1 MIISAVLFI
10 IGLFVVLWTTP
21 PLIRWATQRNHLD
34 HPDQFRKSHSNAV
47 PRIGGIPIYLV
58 FSLACL
64 FIIWYHP
71 EKRSD
76 WFIIF
81 LCNSLLFFVGIW
93 DDFRP
98 LGAKVKLLAQVSVAT
113 LAFFLGLQI
122 DLISYPLGGVSFSL
136 GSWSI
141 FFTVLWLISVPNLI
155 NLIDGID
162 GLASGLGLFLF
173 LTLGFVGW
181 SAGQLEVAWV
191 CFSLAGALLGFLCF
205 NFPPA
210 KIFLGDGGAY
220 LIGLIVATVSL
231 SSANKGAIMATLLV
245 TIIALGLPIMDTTF
259 AILRRVI
266 RGFPIFKADS
276 DHIHHRLQHSGLSK
290 RRIVLGMYLI
300 SVVLSF
306 MGLSVL
312 WTQGRTLP
320 IVGALVFLM
329 ALIGARYLGYIW
341 SWAEIKEQFDRNMI
355 RRPEVQYTLLL
366 AKVLEM
372 EVDRC
377 EKFDQ
382 FQDCLEKTLVKVG
395 FHFTPD
401 KERLSLQPITI
412 TFDPSY
418 SLKLYVSDEEPLQH
432 WTRLAHCFQE
442 PYHKALK
449 KWDRLSETE

>member
-1 MIISAVLFI
+1 MIISSLLFI
-10 IGLFVVLWTTP
+10 VGLLIVIGITP
-21 PLIRWATQRNHLD
+21 KLIQWATIQNYLD
-34 HPDQFRKSHSNAV
+34 HPDEFRKSHNDAV
-47 PRIGGIPIYLV
+47 PRLGGIPLYLV
-58 FSLACL
+58 FSLGCL
-64 FIIWYHP
+64 FIIFYYP
-71 EKRSD
+71 EKRND
-76 WFIIF
+76 WLIIY

-98 LGAKVKLLAQVSVAT
+98 LGAKVKLLAQVLIAT
-113 LAFFLGLQI
+113 TAFFLGLKI
-122 DLISYPLGGVSFSL
+122 DLISYPLGGLIFSL

-155 NLIDGID
+155 NLIDGMD
-162 GLASGLGLFLF
+162 GLASGLGMFLF

-181 SAGQLEVAWV
+181 SAGQLEVGWL

-220 LIGLIVATVSL
+220 LIGFVVATVSL
-231 SSANKGAIMATLLV
+231 TSANKGAIVATLLV

-259 AILRRVI
+259 AILRRAV
-266 RGFPIFKADS
+266 RGFPILKADS
-276 DHIHHRLQHSGLSK
+276 DHIHHRLQHIGLSK

-320 IVGALVFLM
+320 IVGAFIFIM
-329 ALIGARYLGYIW
+329 ALIGARYLGYVW

-355 RRPEVQYTLLL
+355 RRPEVQYTILL

-382 FQDCLEKTLVKVG
+382 FHDCLETTLLKVG
-395 FHFTPD
+395 FHFKSE
-401 KERLSLQPITI
+401 KEGLNLRPITI
-412 TFDPSY
+412 KFDPSY
-418 SLKLYVSDEEPLQH
+418 SLQLYVSDEEPLQH

-442 PYHKALK
+442 PYHKAMK
-449 KWDRLSETE
+449 KWKRLSET